1 MNKKLIS
8 ILSGL
13 IATVLGCNAEITN
26 YELKVN
32 DFSELKVVDNVDVIY
47 RCNPDSAGMAVFKA
61 EASHASGI
69 IFQPNGTKLQV
80 ELAPDAPKSGLPVV
94 TVYSTYLTKVE
105 NAGIGTVRVYDPARG
120 PKLKVRLIG
129 NGRLMVE
136 GIDVHLLEGS
146 IDTGNGTVVV
156 KGKCDSAKLTNTGSG
171 QIEADQLIAKQV
183 KCSIWGTGSIGCSAE
198 EALSVSCAGSGQ
210 VYYLGNPSVKNRS
223 IGVKALPLNSK

>member
-8 ILSGL
+8 ILTGL
-13 IATVLGCNAEITN
+13 IATVLACNAEVTA

-32 DFSELKVVDNVDVIY
+32 DFSELKVVDQIDVIY
-47 RCNPDSAGMAVFKA
+47 RCNPDSAGLAVFKA

-69 IFQPNGTKLQV
+69 IFQPNGTKLQI
-80 ELAPDAPKSGLPVV
+80 ELAPESPKSGLPVV

-105 NAGIGTVRVYDPARG
+105 NAGTGVVRVYDPSRG
-120 PKLKVRLIG
+120 PKLKVRLVG

-136 GIDVHLLEGS
+136 GVDVHMLEGS

-171 QIEADQLIAKQV
+171 QIEADELIAKQV
-183 KCSIWGTGSIGCSAE
+183 KCSVWGTGSIGCSAE
-198 EALSVSCAGSGQ
+198 ETLSVTGAGTGQ
-210 VYYLGNPSVKNRS
+210 VYYIGDPSVKNRS
-223 IGVKALPLNSK
+223 IGVKALPLNGK